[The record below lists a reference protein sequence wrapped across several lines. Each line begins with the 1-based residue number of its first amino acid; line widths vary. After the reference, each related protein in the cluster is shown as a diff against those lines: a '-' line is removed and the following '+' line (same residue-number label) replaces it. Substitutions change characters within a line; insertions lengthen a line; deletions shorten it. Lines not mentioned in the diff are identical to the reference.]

1 MHVSYIVHHSL
12 SKILMVTREIRWLIV
27 QGLQKNQKH
36 QIRIHQVRLKSLNF
50 QLLSLKKKSYLFY
63 NKWAINGEI
72 QLESN
77 DNNLS
82 FFHLG
87 GTLSIGS
94 GNVVQNDYTPYL
106 SSWKWHTELCQP
118 CFSSLSLFLYI
129 RQLWHFNQPWVQ
141 LTL

>member
-1 MHVSYIVHHSL
+1 MVDCTRATKKPKTSNKNPSGKVKEFKFPTFI
-12 SKILMVTREIRWLIV
+12 SK
-27 QGLQKNQKH
+27 KNH
-36 QIRIHQVRLKSLNF
+36 I
-50 QLLSLKKKSYLFY
+50 YFY
-63 NKWAINGEI
+63 NKCAINGEI
-72 QLESN
+72 QIESN

-129 RQLWHFNQPWVQ
+129 RQLLHFNQH
-141 LTL
+141 